1 MDFKKIIL
9 IIPYRGIGDV
19 VFHLPLIR
27 GLSKKYNSK
36 LIIIT
41 NPSNKAKI
49 LLKDEK
55 SIKKIEYISFE
66 RENQIKKS
74 FLFLKKLNKYKA
86 DLSVLTAPSKRLII
100 PFIFSNSKKKI
111 FYKKNKISDLSKYI
125 FDQSKKVF
133 PDIKFK
139 KNFQLTYKKK
149 IVVKKSIFL
158 SVDSHH
164 DQNNW
169 EENNFIELINSLIKI
184 KKIKNIYINFSPNK
198 IIKFNNLL
206 KEFDRN
212 KKIIFTYNKKFRKI
226 IEYIK
231 CSKFIVGNES
241 GPTCLGA
248 SFKKRVFSI
257 YNPKFTPNLSSKI
270 IDESIIYFNSKIIKK
285 KFIINSIINKI
296 K

>member
-19 VFHLPLIR
+19 IFHLPLIR

-125 FDQSKKVF
+125 FDQSKKMF

-169 EENNFIELINSLIKI
+169 EENNFIELINSLLKI

-206 KEFDRN
+206 KQFNRN
-212 KKIIFTYNKKFRKI
+212 KKTIFTYNEKFKRV
-226 IEYIK
+226 IEYIRY
-231 CSKFIVGNES
+231 SKFVVGNES
-241 GPTCLGA
+241 GPICIGA
-248 SFKKRVFSI
+248 ALNKKVLSI
-257 YNPKFTPNLSSKI
+257 YYPKHTNKSSLTINK
-270 IDESIIYFNSKIIKK
+270 SVKFFNSDATSYKVIIKK
-285 KFIINSIINKI
+285 I
-296 K
+296 

>member
-19 VFHLPLIR
+19 IFHLPLIR

-125 FDQSKKVF
+125 FDQSKKIF

-139 KNFQLTYKKK
+139 KKFQLIYKKK

-169 EENNFIELINSLIKI
+169 EENNFIELIKSFLKI
-184 KKIKNIYINFSPNK
+184 KKVKNIYINFSPNK
-198 IIKFNNLL
+198 IIKFNHLL
-206 KEFDRN
+206 KEFNRN
-212 KKIIFTYNKKFRKI
+212 KKIIFTYNDKFEKI
-226 IEYIK
+226 IEYIR
-231 CSKFIVGNES
+231 CSKFVVGNES
-241 GPTCLGA
+241 GPICIGA
-248 SFKKRVFSI
+248 ALNKKVLSI
-257 YNPKFTPNLSSKI
+257 YYPKHTNKSSLTINKSVKFFNSDATSYKVIISKI
-270 IDESIIYFNSKIIKK
+270 LSIIK
-285 KFIINSIINKI
+285 
-296 K
+296 

>member
-9 IIPYRGIGDV
+9 IIPYRGIGDII
-19 VFHLPLIR
+19 FHLPLMR
-27 GLSKKYNSK
+27 GLSEKYNSK

-41 NPSNKAKI
+41 NSSNKAKI

-100 PFIFSNSKKKI
+100 PFIISNSKKKI

-125 FDQSKKVF
+125 FDQSKKIF

-139 KNFQLTYKKK
+139 KKFQLTYKKK

-169 EENNFIELINSLIKI
+169 EEDNFIELVNSLLTI

-206 KEFDRN
+206 REFDRN
-212 KKIIFTYNKKFRKI
+212 KKIIFTYNQKFKKI

-285 KFIINSIINKI
+285 KVIINSIINKI